1 MKLQGL
7 YGEQKEIKA
16 KDVVIGTI
24 LKWNFGYTSKVIEI
38 EPCGKQS
45 VYLTTKSLQNGYIG
59 KRRFNLNRTLA
70 VA

>member
-24 LKWNFGYTSKVIEI
+24 LKWNFGYTSEVIEI
-38 EPCGKQS
+38 KPCGKQS
-45 VYLTTKSLQNGYIG
+45 VYLTTKSENGKIYTDRYR
-59 KRRFNLNRTLA
+59 KNRILA